1 MPAESARRKSTP
13 KRKLNSNEESEKKE
27 QLVKIAKKADD
38 PTSIERNL
46 KLQKTAKEDDF
57 SKATY
62 KKLIDDTFN
71 SRRKFIERDAKSTK
85 QIVGE
90 YPFLTQPK
98 HVSIK
103 YIISSGR

>member
-1 MPAESARRKSTP
+1 MYFRNARRKSTP
-13 KRKLNSNEESEKKE
+13 KCKLNSSEESEKKE

-46 KLQKTAKEDDF
+46 KLLKTAKDDF

-85 QIVGE
+85 QIVGD
-90 YPFLTQPK
+90 YPFLTQRK

-103 YIISSGR
+103 YIISLSGR

>member
-1 MPAESARRKSTP
+1 M
-13 KRKLNSNEESEKKE
+13 
-27 QLVKIAKKADD
+27 
-38 PTSIERNL
+38 
-46 KLQKTAKEDDF
+46 KTRQQDDF

-90 YPFLTQPK
+90 YPFLAQPK

-103 YIISSGR
+103 YNIVRQIEADIEISTRPTCRNILTNLKGTG